1 MQTLLT
7 YAVAASRALQR
18 TELRKRHQAIML
30 AIVTSVLRRQL
41 STAWLAWRSYTL
53 RKRQQ
58 QQDLQEVGRRCGV
71 LFCSSSAD
79 GCCKFCELHCS
90 YQPEP

>member
-1 MQTLLT
+1 
-7 YAVAASRALQR
+7 
-18 TELRKRHQAIML
+18 ML

-41 STAWLAWRSYTL
+41 STAWSAWRSYTL

-58 QQDLQEVGRRCGV
+58 QQDLQEVGRGFGMF
-71 LFCSSSAD
+71 LCSGSPDDS
-79 GCCKFCELHCS
+79 CKFCELHCS